1 MRVMNTITELRPIAL
16 QAGAGKARPWPLLV
30 GAATALLDFLAVMA
44 VVVLAAVVYHL
55 FVYRHTGDW
64 SVTAE
69 LALFVASIF
78 VFTNLLQR
86 RYRVTRYLNAKGQIA
101 EAFNVWNVTMVAF
114 IAVGF
119 MAKTIDS
126 YSRGVVLL
134 TYLAGIPLVALMRYA
149 VVRLVTVASKTG
161 RISAQRVLL
170 IGREA
175 DVMAFVSR
183 HQPWN
188 SGLMIEELV
197 ILTDDRSDGADARAA
212 CALRADLDLAVARAR
227 QIRPDSVFIALPWS
241 ERRLI
246 DAVVDALITTPVAI
260 HLAPEPILDR
270 FENPR
275 IIRTGG
281 VASLELTP
289 PPLGRLQ
296 IILKR
301 LFDLTFATV
310 LLILLS
316 PLLLA
321 LAALIRLDSPGPA
334 LFRQR
339 RYGFN
344 QQPFRIYKFRTMRV
358 MEDGDAIRQATAN
371 DPRITRIGAWL
382 RKLNLDE
389 LPQLINVIE
398 GHMSLVG
405 PRPHALSH
413 DEEYMRKIG
422 LYARRHNVKP
432 GITGWAQVHGLR
444 GETDT
449 DDKMARRISYDLWY
463 IDNWSLWLDI
473 AIMLRTVFSPKAFRN
488 AR

>member
-1 MRVMNTITELRPIAL
+1 MNTVSELRPVAMRGGL
-16 QAGAGKARPWPLLV
+16 SKARPWPLIV
-30 GAATALLDFLAVMA
+30 GAATALLDFVAVLA
-44 VVVLAAVVYHL
+44 VVVLAAVSYHL
-55 FVYRHTGDW
+55 VVYAHTGDW
-64 SVTAE
+64 AVTAE

-78 VFTNLLQR
+78 VFTNMLQR

-119 MAKTIDS
+119 LAKTIDT
-126 YSRGVVLL
+126 YSRAVVLL
-134 TYLAGIPLVALMRYA
+134 TYLAGVPLVALTRYW

-170 IGREA
+170 VGREA
-175 DVMAFVSR
+175 DVMAFVSH

-197 ILTDDRSDGADARAA
+197 ILPDSRAGDAPEAA
-212 CALRADLDLAVARAR
+212 LSALRADLDLAVARAR
-227 QIRPDSVFIALPWS
+227 LIRPDSVFIALPWS
-241 ERRLI
+241 DRALI
-246 DAVVDALITTPVAI
+246 DAVIDAFITTPVAI

-270 FENPR
+270 FDNPR

-289 PPLGRLQ
+289 PPLGWLQ

-301 LFDLTFATV
+301 AFDLTVATV
-310 LLILLS
+310 LLFLLS
-316 PLLLA
+316 PLFLA
-321 LAALIRLDSPGPA
+321 LAAMIKLDSPGPA

-358 MEDGDAIRQATAN
+358 MEDGDTIRQATAN
-371 DPRITRIGAWL
+371 DPRITRVGAWL

-389 LPQLINVIE
+389 LPQLLNVIE

-449 DDKMARRISYDLWY
+449 DDKMARRVSFDLWY

-473 AIMLRTVFSPKAFRN
+473 VIMLRTVFSPKAFRN